1 MRATE
6 LLDEALTETRR
17 LDPGAG
23 DRAFSLVAV
32 LHQFSVFDRT
42 RAWELLSEVVK
53 TANSVPDFT
62 GERGHA
68 SLTLAGKFSV
78 RLSVQLASTTDLTE
92 SLRLLAEQNFYQAL
106 DVSKTLRGDAP
117 RATAMMPLLE
127 PRWLKN
133 RTHYET
139 SLVSPPSF
147 TSITTRAFFF
157 CMNVSK
163 AARSTA
169 AINSVCN
176 PRAPVLRFSLRP
188 TR

>member
-23 DRAFSLVAV
+23 DRAYSLVAV
-32 LHQFSVFDRT
+32 LHQFSVSDRT

-53 TANSVPDFT
+53 TANRVPDFT

-78 RLSVQLASTTDLTE
+78 RLSVQLASTRDLTA

-106 DVSKTLRGDAP
+106 DVSKTFGATRQERLR
-117 RATAMMPLLE
+117 
-127 PRWLKN
+127 
-133 RTHYET
+133 
-139 SLVSPPSF
+139 
-147 TSITTRAFFF
+147 
-157 CMNVSK
+157 
-163 AARSTA
+163 
-169 AINSVCN
+169 
-176 PRAPVLRFSLRP
+176 
-188 TR
+188 